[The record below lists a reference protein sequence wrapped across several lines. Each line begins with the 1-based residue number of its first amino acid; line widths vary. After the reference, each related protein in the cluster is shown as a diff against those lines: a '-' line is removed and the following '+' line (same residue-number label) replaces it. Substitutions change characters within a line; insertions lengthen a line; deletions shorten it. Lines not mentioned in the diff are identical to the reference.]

1 MDHWRNQTGNKKISK
16 DKWKQT
22 NKNHDPKPMGYSK
35 SVSERGGFSYFR
47 KQEQFKVNY
56 LASHLNQ
63 LEKEEGKKKLEE
75 IKIGL

>member
-1 MDHWRNQTGNKKISK
+1 MVLNNQWITEEIKQEIKKKSK

-22 NKNHDPKPMGYSK
+22 NKNHDPKPMGCSK

-56 LASHLNQ
+56 LTSHLNQ
-63 LEKEEGKKKLEE
+63 LEK
-75 IKIGL
+75 